1 MPPPHTEPIMN
12 TETFLHRVLKPVH
25 EHIEALIKTG
35 NITADE
41 SRAHDLSFTLLAAV
55 QKHLKDYKEPESALS
70 IIGALYSTAA
80 TCEYLGGI
88 TRQALNDRINK
99 HTILRLKDGAG
110 RNGYPIFQFSN
121 GTVDPYILQIVQ
133 TLLDGHFSEWQTA
146 LWITTPSLMYN
157 GASPLEYLRTSPKNF
172 GQVLAHAEND
182 VNNLYANS

>member
-1 MPPPHTEPIMN
+1 MN
-12 TETFLHRVLKPVH
+12 TEAFLHRVLKPVH

-35 NITADE
+35 IITADE
-41 SRAHDLSFTLLAAV
+41 ARAHDLSFTLLAAV

-70 IIGALYSTAA
+70 IIGDLYSTAA

-99 HTILRLKDGAG
+99 RTILRLKDGAG

-121 GTVDPYILQIVQ
+121 GTVDPHIQQIVQ

-146 LWITTPSLMYN
+146 LWITSPSLMYN

-182 VNNLYANS
+182 VNDLYANS